1 MEQFDALEVI
11 ARTRGKVEMDNVP
24 TGASLFPLWG
34 WLTAIFYLAAFI
46 LILLFDQTWAGWLW
60 IGVPVIGIPWMR
72 IILRKEHEK
81 AHMRTRKSRLVL
93 DYWIFAACAIGIGG
107 FVFGFTDIYEIAENP
122 LICLLVGIG
131 ALITGEELRFR
142 PMIIGG
148 LVAASIGIG
157 AFLLQGSLW
166 VWQELCVAATAVSA
180 LIIPGHMFEK
190 QANGV

>member
-11 ARTRGKVEMDNVP
+11 ARTRGKVEMDSIP
-24 TGASLFPLWG
+24 TGARLFPLWG
-34 WLTAIFYLAAFI
+34 WLTAVFYLAAFI
-46 LILLFDQTWAGWLW
+46 LILLFDQPWAGWLW
-60 IGVPVIGIPWMR
+60 IGVPVIGIPWMI

-107 FVFGFTDIYEIAENP
+107 FVFGFADIYEIAQNP
-122 LICLLVGIG
+122 LICLLAGIG
-131 ALITGEELRFR
+131 AFITGEELRFR

-157 AFLLQGSLW
+157 AFLLQGDLW
-166 VWQELCVAATAVSA
+166 VWQELCVVATAVSA